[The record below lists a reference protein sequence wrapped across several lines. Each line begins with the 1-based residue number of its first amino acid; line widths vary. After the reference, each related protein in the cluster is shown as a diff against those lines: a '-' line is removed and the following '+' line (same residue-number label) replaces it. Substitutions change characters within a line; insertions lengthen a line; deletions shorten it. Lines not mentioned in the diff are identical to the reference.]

1 MARKKGKTR
10 TSGDYK
16 EYLLESLDD
25 PKEIAA
31 YINAALEEDDD
42 PGALLLALKHVVEA
56 QNVSNLAKKAGLNR
70 VTLYRILS
78 EDGNPRLDSLATLL
92 EAMGLKLKV
101 EQKLAG

>member
-1 MARKKGKTR
+1 MAKRKKKTK

-16 EYLLESLDD
+16 EYLLKSLGD
-25 PKEIAA
+25 PEEIAA

-42 PGALLLALKHVVEA
+42 PGALLIALRHVVEA
-56 QNVSNLAKKAGLNR
+56 QNVSDLAKKAGLNR

-101 EQKLAG
+101 EQKMAG